1 MVEQLICN
9 QQVAGSIPIASY
21 YSGEVPEWSKGT
33 DCKSVGSAFGGSNPP
48 LPKCFMFENIK
59 IYRTTH
65 LFLTS
70 LLHNFNP
77 IVTKIVTKKKGED
90 HAT

>member
-1 MVEQLICN
+1 
-9 QQVAGSIPIASY
+9 
-21 YSGEVPEWSKGT
+21 
-33 DCKSVGSAFGGSNPP
+33 
-48 LPKCFMFENIK
+48 MFENIK